1 MSATPPI
8 PRAKLFAALAGD
20 VWANPQADL
29 FRGWEPFCESYPTA
43 GLLVPGALYQVSSTE
58 YPSDDDGYSVVSLAS
73 ILETESDYLARHP
86 GATHSDWLAYVRKY
100 LLSPT
105 AARGILRRAERR
117 KKTLPPHLQ
126 EALQLV
132 AGSMPPDDEGKMT

>member
-1 MSATPPI
+1 MRDNQVKTFLDRFGCATSGAI
-8 PRAKLFAALAGD
+8 SF
-20 VWANPQADL
+20 
-29 FRGWEPFCESYPTA
+29 
-43 GLLVPGALYQVSSTE
+43 GLPNET
-58 YPSDDDGYSVVSLAS
+58 VSLAS